1 MNEDVRAHLR
11 NAYERLKDA
20 EGMLSLARYAG
31 TVNRTY
37 WTMFEAACA
46 MLASRGVKVESHDG
60 AIIKFGELFARTDEL
75 PREFGRMLND
85 AFELR
90 KDADYAIDSR
100 AEIPCEVAEQ
110 ELRKAKEFLAMAE
123 QFLKGAGGDCE

>member
-1 MNEDVRAHLR
+1 
-11 NAYERLKDA
+11 
-20 EGMLSLARYAG
+20 
-31 TVNRTY
+31 
-37 WTMFEAACA
+37 

-90 KDADYAIDSR
+90 KDADYAID
-100 AEIPCEVAEQ
+100 AELKYPAK
-110 ELRKAKEFLAMAE
+110 LRNKNSVRRRNS
-123 QFLKGAGGDCE
+123 

>member
-1 MNEDVRAHLR
+1 
-11 NAYERLKDA
+11 
-20 EGMLSLARYAG
+20 
-31 TVNRTY
+31 
-37 WTMFEAACA
+37 MFETARA
-46 MLASRGVKVESHDG
+46 MLASRGVKVESHHG